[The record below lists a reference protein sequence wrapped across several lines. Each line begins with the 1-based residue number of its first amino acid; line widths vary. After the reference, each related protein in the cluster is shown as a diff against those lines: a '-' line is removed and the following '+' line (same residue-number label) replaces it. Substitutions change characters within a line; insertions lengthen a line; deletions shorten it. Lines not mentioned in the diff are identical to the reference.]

1 MSKQNMEVR
10 IFMFRRYEKIRN
22 MIRTATKT
30 DFDFLYYLYM
40 HPAINSW
47 LLYEMMPAEAFRPI
61 LDELLQKKALY
72 IYEQEGR
79 AVGMFKLVP
88 MKFRNSHI
96 IYLGGVAIDPDHAG
110 KGYAKEMML
119 DAIDL
124 VKNLGFT
131 RIELTVAT
139 SNHKAIS
146 LYEKCGFHSEGILKN
161 YTFLKSENRYIDEQ
175 VMAYIG

>member
-1 MSKQNMEVR
+1 
-10 IFMFRRYEKIRN
+10 
-22 MIRTATKT
+22 MIRLATGADV
-30 DFDFLYYLYM
+30 DFMYSLYM
-40 HPAINSW
+40 HPAINTW
-47 LLYEMMPAEAFRPI
+47 LLYEMMNVDVFRPI
-61 LDELLQKKALY
+61 VEELIQKQSLY
-72 IYEQEGR
+72 IYEIEEKP
-79 AVGMFKLVP
+79 VGMFKLQP

-96 IYLGGVAIDPDHAG
+96 MYLGGVAIHPDLAG
-110 KGYAKEMML
+110 KGYAKEMIL

-139 SNHKAIS
+139 GNHKAIS

-161 YTFLKSENRYIDEQ
+161 YTFLASENRFIDEQ

>member
-1 MSKQNMEVR
+1 
-10 IFMFRRYEKIRN
+10 

-30 DFDFLYYLYM
+30 DFDFLYSLYM
-40 HPAINSW
+40 HPEINPW

-61 LDELLQKKALY
+61 IDELLHKKALY
-72 IYEQEGR
+72 ICEQENM

-96 IYLGGVAIDPDHAG
+96 MYLGGVALHPDHTS
-110 KGYAKEMML
+110 KGYAKEMIL

-124 VKNLGFT
+124 VKSLGFS

-139 SNHKAIS
+139 TNQRAID
-146 LYEKCGFHSEGILKN
+146 LYTRCSFVTEGILKN
-161 YTFLKSENRYIDEQ
+161 YSFLALENRYIDEQ
-175 VMAYIG
+175 VMALIITNV

>member
-1 MSKQNMEVR
+1 MSK
-10 IFMFRRYEKIRN
+10 RYEKHYN
-22 MIRTATKT
+22 MIRTATIN
-30 DFDFLYYLYM
+30 DFDYLYSLHM
-40 HPAINSW
+40 HPAINPW
-47 LLYEMMPAEAFRPI
+47 LFYEMMTADAFRPVME
-61 LDELLQKKALY
+61 ELIQKKSLY
-72 IYEQEGR
+72 IYEMEGR
-79 AVGMFKLVP
+79 PAGMFKLQP

-96 IYLGGVAIDPDHAG
+96 MYLGGVAIHPDHAG
-110 KGYAKEMML
+110 KGYAKEMIL

-146 LYEKCGFHSEGILKN
+146 LYEKCGFNTEGILKN

-175 VMAYIG
+175 VMAFILTPV